1 MSDPHNCEVS
11 PDANTCERSV
21 EAAYQ
26 LLPPVLVMTAV
37 LPIPLVALFWQSTP
51 HALLMAWVGCHWVVS
66 YGRFATYRRFTQ
78 QTATAAGPRA
88 WARRFAF
95 GFGAS
100 GLVWSALGT
109 VMYPSSNAWLQ
120 SVTSFIVAGVA
131 TIPLLSV
138 GPLTGA
144 YRAFVLSFLL
154 PIAAYKFWL
163 GGAQETSLGV
173 LALLFAA
180 ILIVISRRASL
191 NAAALVRARAESE
204 QLAAKLAGAMAE
216 TQAKNSELQAEMVA
230 RERAQE
236 LEQSAID
243 RLRLALDAAG
253 MYTWEYDLA
262 TKGVLITAASAHEA
276 ESTTHSLDAFTE
288 QVHPEDRDAL
298 VHTVTSASA
307 VNDVLR
313 SDFRM
318 RIGGRWRWMS
328 TRGRVVATE
337 SGTLRIIGVTQD
349 VTRRREAQDELLRAK
364 EHAEAANSAKSQ
376 FLANMSHEI
385 RTPLNGVVGM
395 LELLAESKLNDQQLR
410 MAHAA
415 ARSSEAL
422 LAVINDIL
430 DISKIEA
437 NRLELE
443 AIPFDVARLVEDVT
457 SLLSDN
463 ATRKQVVL
471 ACRLD
476 PALPV
481 AVLGDPNRVR
491 QVMINL
497 VANAVKFTE
506 QGEVEVSLER
516 VRHPSPAVAHLRLV
530 VRDTGIG
537 MTEEEVGRLFQ
548 AFSQA
553 DMSTTRRFGG
563 TGLGLAISRQLVEL
577 MGGYVSVTSVPGQGS
592 TFSIDLSLPI
602 ADTVAPKPT
611 HIAALTGRR
620 ALVVE
625 DNPTNR
631 AILQAQC
638 ESLGLS
644 IATACNGFEALTQ
657 LREARAG
664 GVSFDVALLD
674 MNMPGMSGLQLA
686 QAITTDASIA
696 HTRMILLTSGGTVGD
711 LAEARDLG
719 IATSLHKPVRRDELL
734 EAIRTALFVARTPVA
749 VVPSISDTPIVAYAA
764 RVLVVE
770 DHDVNRQV
778 ASAMLTRMGCTV
790 LLAEGG
796 ERGAEMALR
805 ESVDLVLM
813 DCQMPL
819 VDGYEATRRIREGE
833 RGARTPIIALTAN
846 ALQGDR
852 ERCLAAGMDDYLSK
866 PFSRAAL
873 HEVLLRWLPSSP
885 PSVAPAS
892 TDTPFEPA
900 VHPLDLPAPFMST
913 PPIADVL
920 DANALNEVRMI
931 DPDGT
936 LVDGIISLYL
946 SNGVELLSSLQRAAM
961 QNDGPATA
969 FAAHTL
975 KSSSGCVGAKEVMA
989 RCAHIESQARTGA
1002 VCPTADEFAALQNAY
1017 GVACDALNVYRTA
1030 LRAGASA

>member
-1 MSDPHNCEVS
+1 MSDPHHCELH
-11 PDANTCERSV
+11 PDASTCERSV

-26 LLPPVLVMTAV
+26 LLPPTLIMTAV
-37 LPIPLVALFWQSTP
+37 LPIPLIALFWQSTP
-51 HALLMAWVGCHWVVS
+51 YAVLLGWIGCHWIVS
-66 YGRFATYRRFTQ
+66 YARFATYRRFNERTS
-78 QTATAAGPRA
+78 ASANPRY
-88 WARRFAF
+88 WARLFSL

-100 GLVWSALGT
+100 GVVWSALGT
-109 VMYPSSNAWLQ
+109 VMYPTANPWLQ
-120 SVTSFIVAGVA
+120 SVTSFIVAGIA
-131 TIPLLSV
+131 TIPLLGV
-138 GPLTGA
+138 GPLTVA

-154 PIAAYKFWL
+154 PITVYRFWL

-173 LALLFAA
+173 LSILFAA
-180 ILIVISRRASL
+180 ILIVISRRVSA
-191 NAAALVRARAESE
+191 NATALVRARAESE
-204 QLAAKLAGAMAE
+204 QLAARLAGAMSE
-216 TQAKNSELQAEMVA
+216 TQATNRELQAEMAA

-236 LEQSAID
+236 HEQSATT
-243 RLRLALDAAG
+243 RLRMALDAAG

-262 TKGVLITAASAHEA
+262 SQGVLITAASAHEA
-276 ESTTHSLDAFTE
+276 ESTTHSLDAFAE
-288 QVHPEDRDAL
+288 QVHPDDRASL
-298 VHTVTSASA
+298 VQSVVAAGA
-307 VNDVLR
+307 VNDVFR
-313 SDFRM
+313 GDFRM
-318 RIGGRWRWMS
+318 RIKDQWRWMS
-328 TRGRVVATE
+328 THGRVVATE
-337 SGTLRIIGVTQD
+337 NGALRMIGVTQD

-395 LELLAESKLNDQQLR
+395 LELLSESNLNEQQLR

-463 ATRKQVVL
+463 ATRKHIVL

-476 PALPV
+476 QALPA

-516 VRHPSPAVAHLRLV
+516 VRHVSPAIAHLRFV

-537 MTEEEVGRLFQ
+537 MTEEEIGRLFQ

-577 MGGYVSVTSVPGQGS
+577 MGGYVTVTSVPGTGS
-592 TFSIDLSLPI
+592 TFSFDLTLPI
-602 ADTVAPKPT
+602 ADTAAPKAA
-611 HIAALTGRR
+611 HVAALTGRR
-620 ALVVE
+620 ALIVE

-638 ESLGLS
+638 ESLGLF
-644 IATACNGFEALTQ
+644 IATACNGFDALTH
-657 LREARAG
+657 LREAASRGAG
-664 GVSFDVALLD
+664 FDVALLD

-686 QAITTDASIA
+686 QAITTDVSLA
-696 HTRMILLTSGGTVGD
+696 HTRMILLTSGGAVGD

-719 IATSLHKPVRRDELL
+719 IASSLHKPVRRDELL
-734 EAIRTALFVARTPVA
+734 EAIRNALFVARTPA
-749 VVPSISDTPIVAYAA
+749 NVVPSISDRPIVSYAA

-805 ESVDLVLM
+805 EAVDLILM

-819 VDGYEATRRIREGE
+819 VDGYEATRRIRGE
-833 RGARTPIIALTAN
+833 QRGVRTPIIALTAN

-852 ERCLAAGMDDYLSK
+852 ERCLAAGMDDYLAK

-885 PSVAPAS
+885 TAPLSAS
-892 TDTPFEPA
+892 TDTPFVPDA
-900 VHPLDLPAPFMST
+900 QPLELPDPFMST
-913 PPIADVL
+913 PPTAHVL
-920 DANALNEVRMI
+920 DANALSEVRMI

-946 SNGVELLSSLQRAAM
+946 SNGGELLASLQRAVA
-961 QNDGPATA
+961 QGDAPAAA

-975 KSSSGCVGAKEVMA
+975 KSSSGCVGATDVMA
-989 RCAHIESQARTGA
+989 RCAHIESNARTHA
-1002 VCPTADEFAALQNAY
+1002 LCPTTEAFEELQQAY
-1017 GVACDALNVYRTA
+1017 RVACDALNVYRAA
-1030 LRAGASA
+1030 LRTGASA

>member
-1 MSDPHNCEVS
+1 MSDPQQCDAS
-11 PDANTCERSV
+11 PDANSCERSV

-26 LLPPVLVMTAV
+26 QLPPVLMMTAV
-37 LPIPLVALFWQSTP
+37 LPIPLVALYWQSTS
-51 HALLMAWVGCHWVVS
+51 HAVLFGWIGCHWIVS
-66 YGRFATYRRFTQ
+66 YSRFLSHRRFTKRER
-78 QTATAAGPRA
+78 TLASPKF
-88 WARRFAF
+88 WARSFAV

-109 VMYPSSNAWLQ
+109 IMYPAANTWLQ
-120 SVTSFIVAGVA
+120 GVTSFIVAGVA

-154 PIAAYKFWL
+154 PIAAYKMWL
-163 GGAQETSLGV
+163 GGAQETTLGI
-173 LALLFAA
+173 LAVLFAT
-180 ILIVISRRASL
+180 ILLVISRRASA

-204 QLAAKLAGAMAE
+204 QLAARLAGAMAE
-216 TQAKNSELQAEMVA
+216 TQATNVELQAEIAA
-230 RERAQE
+230 RARAQGQ
-236 LEQSAID
+236 EQSAIA

-262 TKGVLITAASAHEA
+262 NKGVLITAASAKDA
-276 ESTTHSLDAFTE
+276 ESATYSLDDFTR
-288 QVHPEDRDAL
+288 QVHPDDRTSL
-298 VHTVTSASA
+298 IQTVLGARA
-307 VNDVLR
+307 AHDVFR
-313 SDFRM
+313 SDFRI
-318 RIGGRWRWMS
+318 RVKDRWRWMS
-328 TRGRVVATE
+328 ARGRVVEAE
-337 SGTLRIIGVTQD
+337 HGVLRMIGVTQD
-349 VTRRREAQDELLRAK
+349 VSRRREAQDELLRAK

-395 LELLAESKLNDQQLR
+395 LELLTESNLNEQQLR

-443 AIPFDVARLVEDVT
+443 SIPFDVARLVEDVT
-457 SLLSDN
+457 TLLSDN

-476 PALPV
+476 ASLPA

-516 VRHPSPAVAHLRLV
+516 IRHPNPMVAHLRFM

-537 MTEEEVGRLFQ
+537 MTEEELGRLFQ

-577 MGGYVSVTSVPGQGS
+577 MGGFVSVTSAPGTGS
-592 TFSIDLSLPI
+592 TFAFDLTLPI
-602 ADTVAPKPT
+602 ADSVAPKPT
-611 HIAALTGRR
+611 HVAALTGRR
-620 ALVVE
+620 AMIVE

-638 ESLGLS
+638 ESLGLA
-644 IATACNGFEALTQ
+644 IETACNGTDALQ
-657 LREARAG
+657 FMRAAVAHG
-664 GVSFDVALLD
+664 MPFDVALLD
-674 MNMPGMSGLQLA
+674 MHMPGMSGLQLA
-686 QAITTDASIA
+686 QAMTTDVALN
-696 HTRMILLTSGGTVGD
+696 HTRMILLTSSGAVGD

-719 IATSLHKPVRRDELL
+719 ITSSLHKPVRRDELL
-734 EAIRTALFVARTPVA
+734 EAIRTALFAARTPVT
-749 VVPSISDTPIVAYAA
+749 VVPSISDTPIVSYAA

-778 ASAMLTRMGCTV
+778 ASAMLMRMGCTV
-790 LLAEGG
+790 LLAESG
-796 ERGAEMALR
+796 ETGAQLALR
-805 ESVDLVLM
+805 EPVDLILM

-819 VDGYEATRRIREGE
+819 VDGYEATRRIRASE

-852 ERCLAAGMDDYLSK
+852 ERCLAAGMDDYLAK

-873 HEVLLRWLPSSP
+873 HEVLLRWLPKTAAPTPTDLPSASYDP
-885 PSVAPAS
+885 PS
-892 TDTPFEPA
+892 
-900 VHPLDLPAPFMST
+900 DLPVTVMAT
-913 PPIADVL
+913 PPIADAL

-936 LVDGIISLYL
+936 LVDGIITLYL
-946 SNGVELLSSLQRAAM
+946 SNGGELLTALRNATAHGDAPAA
-961 QNDGPATA
+961 A

-975 KSSSGCVGAKEVMA
+975 KSSSGCVGAKEVMT
-989 RCAHIESQARTGA
+989 RCAQIEAQARSHAT
-1002 VCPTADEFAALQNAY
+1002 CPTPDELDGLHGAY
-1017 GVACDALNVYRTA
+1017 RTACDALDLYRA
-1030 LRAGASA
+1030 ARRSEASA